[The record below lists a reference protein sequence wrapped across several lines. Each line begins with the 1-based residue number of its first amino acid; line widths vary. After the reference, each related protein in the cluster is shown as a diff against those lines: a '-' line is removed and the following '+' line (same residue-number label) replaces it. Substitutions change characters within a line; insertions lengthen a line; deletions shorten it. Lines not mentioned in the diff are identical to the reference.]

1 MEKKETIYRHSF
13 YRHCFGDT
21 DDLQAA
27 LLRDGPGTTCLT
39 ITRKVVKMLIP
50 LPRRGRRHRIQVAG
64 DAAGE
69 RVLLTGALEV
79 LWYTERSTQ
88 RAIIPEN
95 LRSR

>member
-1 MEKKETIYRHSF
+1 
-13 YRHCFGDT
+13 
-21 DDLQAA
+21 
-27 LLRDGPGTTCLT
+27 
-39 ITRKVVKMLIP
+39 MLIP